1 MSAIQFL
8 REKAGVFVAGLIG
21 FSLFLFV
28 VSDFFG
34 RGRGER
40 LKQKKYYEIGQIA
53 GEYVGY
59 QDFEERVQNL
69 TEIYKLS
76 GNNNPDEATLENIR
90 EQVWQQMVREKIQ
103 EAQYKDLGISVS
115 NDELD
120 ELVLG
125 DDPHPIV
132 KQLFSDRSTGVFN
145 KSARVNFLK
154 QIENDETAK
163 KYWLFFE
170 DEIVNDRNNTK
181 YNSLVSKGLYVTSK
195 QAEFD
200 MNLNMNNVDFS
211 YIMKNYASVSDSSV
225 SVSTADEEAYYS
237 AHKKNFKR
245 SPLRDIEYVTFDVT
259 PSDEDIKDSERWILN
274 TKTEFAT
281 VTDPVQFINLS
292 SDTHYTGSYVPLNEV
307 PENLR
312 DFVKKEDKS
321 TIFGPYQENGSFKIV
336 KVIDAADRPDS
347 VHVRHILLAPGQNR
361 TLEMTQAM
369 ADSLYKL
376 IKAGSS
382 FETLAK
388 ANSDDK
394 GSAQV
399 GGDLGWFQEGKMILP
414 FNNACFTA
422 KKGDIVK
429 VQTNYGIHIIEVLAQ
444 SKSVRKYDVGIIER
458 KIQSSSVTNQK
469 YYSEAAQ
476 FAGTNDTYEKFNSAI
491 AAQHLNKRVANDVA
505 PEQKTLPG
513 IDSPRPLIIS
523 LFSSS
528 LGKIILDNSS
538 QAVFQIGDK
547 YVIAYCTKIQ
557 EEGIAPLKDIA
568 NDIKFTLL
576 KDKKADVIA
585 AEFARNNQSGKT
597 IDDLARTMGLNV
609 QEASKVNFRSYAIP
623 GAGTEPALIAAATVS
638 SQGVVS
644 GPVKGNNGVFMLTV
658 NNTTSADKQDLKL
671 LQNRLAA
678 TFQVRGNYEA
688 YEALRKGSNIID
700 KRYKFY

>member
-1 MSAIQFL
+1 
-8 REKAGVFVAGLIG
+8 
-21 FSLFLFV
+21 
-28 VSDFFG
+28 
-34 RGRGER
+34 
-40 LKQKKYYEIGQIA
+40 
-53 GEYVGY
+53 
-59 QDFEERVQNL
+59 
-69 TEIYKLS
+69 
-76 GNNNPDEATLENIR
+76 
-90 EQVWQQMVREKIQ
+90 
-103 EAQYKDLGISVS
+103 
-115 NDELD
+115 
-120 ELVLG
+120 
-125 DDPHPIV
+125 
-132 KQLFSDRSTGVFN
+132 
-145 KSARVNFLK
+145 
-154 QIENDETAK
+154 
-163 KYWLFFE
+163 
-170 DEIVNDRNNTK
+170 
-181 YNSLVSKGLYVTSK
+181 
-195 QAEFD
+195 
-200 MNLNMNNVDFS
+200 
-211 YIMKNYASVSDSSV
+211 
-225 SVSTADEEAYYS
+225 
-237 AHKKNFKR
+237 
-245 SPLRDIEYVTFDVT
+245 
-259 PSDEDIKDSERWILN
+259 
-274 TKTEFAT
+274 
-281 VTDPVQFINLS
+281 
-292 SDTHYTGSYVPLNEV
+292 
-307 PENLR
+307 
-312 DFVKKEDKS
+312 
-321 TIFGPYQENGSFKIV
+321 
-336 KVIDAADRPDS
+336 
-347 VHVRHILLAPGQNR
+347 
-361 TLEMTQAM
+361 MTQAM

-422 KKGDIVK
+422 KKGDLVK

-623 GAGTEPALIAAATVS
+623 GAGTEPALIAAATVA

-658 NNTTSADKQDLKL
+658 NNITSADKQDLKL
-671 LQNRLAA
+671 LQDRLAA